1 MPDVPKMTLTFAE
14 PAQAQ
19 LLSIFETGVKRSTER
34 LTTLSKMPWDIH
46 VISLDVGS
54 DNVFRS
60 ILARDA
66 REYFGVSF
74 SAPGERYLVMFS
86 HESGRALINASA
98 PAFAQGKTPIP
109 SMEQSTL
116 AEIANILIG
125 GLEGELADRQGMIR
139 IISGPTT
146 MQSTKTDIYEKVFND
161 LPPVSQLMVN
171 AMIHISSPELA
182 ADCTLML
189 RLDSLNANFLLT
201 SDPDVRPVL
210 P

>member
-1 MPDVPKMTLTFAE
+1 MNIAQ

-74 SAPGERYLVMFS
+74 FAPGERYLVMFS

-98 PAFAQGKTPIP
+98 SAFSQGRTPIP

-125 GLEGELADRQGMIR
+125 GLEGELADRQGMVR

-146 MQSTKTDIYEKVFND
+146 MWNTKAVIYEKVFYD
-161 LPPVSQLMVN
+161 LPPMSQMMVN
-171 AMIHISSPELA
+171 VMIHISSPKLA

-189 RLDSLNANFLLT
+189 RLDSLNANFLLN

>member
-1 MPDVPKMTLTFAE
+1 MNIAE
-14 PAQAQ
+14 PAQTQ
-19 LLSIFETGVKRSTER
+19 LLGIFETGVKRSTER
-34 LTTLSKMPWDIH
+34 LTALSKMPWDIH
-46 VISLDVGS
+46 IISLEVGS
-54 DNVFRS
+54 DEVFRS

-66 REYFGVSF
+66 REYLGVSF

-86 HESGRALINASA
+86 HESGRALLDASA
-98 PAFAQGKTPIP
+98 PAFSRGRPPIP

-125 GLEGELADRQGMIR
+125 GLEGELADRQGMVR

-146 MQSTKTDIYEKVFND
+146 MWSTKAAIYDQVFCE
-161 LPPVSQLMVN
+161 LPPMSQMMVN
-171 AMIHISSPELA
+171 VMIHISSPELA

-189 RLDSLNANFLLT
+189 RLDSLNANFLLN

>member
-1 MPDVPKMTLTFAE
+1 MSDGPKMPITILE
-14 PAQAQ
+14 PAQAR

-34 LTTLSKMPWDIH
+34 LATISKMPWDIH

-86 HESGRALINASA
+86 HESGRALLNASA
-98 PAFAQGKTPIP
+98 PAFSQGRAPIP

-146 MQSTKTDIYEKVFND
+146 MWNTKAAIYEQVFCD
-161 LPPVSQLMVN
+161 LPPMSQLMVN
-171 AMIHISSPELA
+171 VMIHISSPELA
-182 ADCTLML
+182 ADCTLLL
-189 RLDSLNANFLLT
+189 RLDSLNANFLLN
-201 SDPDVRPVL
+201 SDPDVRPSL
-210 P
+210 T